1 MKGEFKLDYL
11 DFGAWFQYFLLII
24 SGCLVLFLLLLLYSN
39 IYTRQKIKEIEQKD
53 EVFES
58 FSEFH

>member
-1 MKGEFKLDYL
+1 MEVL

-39 IYTRQKIKEIEQKD
+39 RYTRQRINELEQKD
-53 EVFES
+53 EGVGS
-58 FSEFH
+58 LTEFH

>member
-1 MKGEFKLDYL
+1 MEFL

-39 IYTRQKIKEIEQKD
+39 RYTRQKINELEQKD
-53 EVFES
+53 ESAES
-58 FSEFH
+58 FTEIH